1 MKMRHLSTIVF
12 GFTMSLLLT
21 FVWVIQVPAE
31 HRGSELEGGLQIWI
45 DAGTEP
51 SNREG
56 ADTFKLGKDD
66 SLAQDFLAGKA
77 KAERDGSDIG
87 GPAIGDDVVIALAG
101 SVGSAFI
108 EYTFES
114 PVAGD
119 AFIYCRVGDT
129 RGGGQSMFVV
139 LNSEDHEGD
148 GLIIDTPGNWAWA
161 TGRDNTTKSPTQA
174 VVGENTIRIV
184 PREAEATKETLMD
197 IIMISSTDFEPN
209 DDMFKNAS
217 PIGGDPTPVEP
228 ADKLATTWGAIK
240 HRF

>member
-1 MKMRHLSTIVF
+1 MKTKHLSTIVF
-12 GFTMSLLLT
+12 GFTVSLLLT
-21 FVWVIQVPAE
+21 FAWVIQAPAE
-31 HRGSELEGGLQIWI
+31 TRGSELEGGLQIWI

-51 SNREG
+51 SNRAGE
-56 ADTFKLGKDD
+56 DTFKLGKDD

-114 PVAGD
+114 PIAGD

-129 RGGGQSMFVV
+129 RGGGQSMFIV

-184 PREAEATKETLMD
+184 PREADTNKETLMD

-217 PIGGDPTPVEP
+217 PLGGDPTPVEP

-240 HRF
+240 DSF

>member
-1 MKMRHLSTIVF
+1 MKKRYFPTIVF
-12 GFTMSLLLT
+12 GFTMSLLLMFALT
-21 FVWVIQVPAE
+21 IQTPAE

-45 DAGTEP
+45 DVGTEP
-51 SNREG
+51 SNRESE
-56 ADTFKLGKDD
+56 DTFKLGKDD

-87 GPAIGDDVVIALAG
+87 GPAIGDDVIIALAG
-101 SVGSAFI
+101 SVGNAFI

-119 AFIYCRVGDT
+119 TFIYCRVGDT

-161 TGRDNTTKSPTQA
+161 SGRDNTTKSPTQA

-197 IIMISSTDFEPN
+197 IIMISSTDFEPD

-217 PIGGDPTPVEP
+217 PLGGDPTPVKP
-228 ADKLATTWGAIK
+228 AGKLATTWGTIK
-240 HRF
+240 DRF

>member
-1 MKMRHLSTIVF
+1 MNKRHLSTLIF
-12 GFTMSLLLT
+12 GFTVSLLLI
-21 FVWVIQVPAE
+21 FAFVIQVPAE
-31 HRGSELEGGLQIWI
+31 DRVSELEGGLQIWI

-56 ADTFKLGKDD
+56 EDTFKLGKDD

-87 GPAIGDDVVIALAG
+87 GPAIGDDVAIALAG
-101 SVGSAFI
+101 SVGNAFI
-108 EYTFES
+108 EYNFDS

-119 AFIYCRVGDT
+119 VFIYCRVGDT

-139 LNSEDHEGD
+139 LNSEDHEAD

-161 TGRDNTTKSPTQA
+161 TGRDNTTKSPTPS
-174 VVGENTIRIV
+174 VVGENTIRVV

-197 IIMISSTDFEPN
+197 IIFLSTVDFEPN
-209 DDMFKNAS
+209 DDMFNNAS
-217 PIGGDPTPVEP
+217 PLGGDPTPVQP

-240 HRF
+240 HSF

>member
-1 MKMRHLSTIVF
+1 MNKRHLSTLIF
-12 GFTMSLLLT
+12 GFTISLLLM
-21 FVWVIQVPAE
+21 FVFVIQTPAE
-31 HRGSELEGGLQIWI
+31 TRVSELEGGLQIWI
-45 DAGTEP
+45 DVGTEP
-51 SNREG
+51 SHHEG
-56 ADTFKLGKDD
+56 EDTFKLGKDD

-101 SVGSAFI
+101 SVGNAFI
-108 EYTFES
+108 EYNFES

-139 LNSEDHEGD
+139 LNSEDHEGE

-197 IIMISSTDFEPN
+197 IIMISTTDFEPN
-209 DDMFKNAS
+209 DDLFENAS
-217 PIGGDPTPVEP
+217 PLAGDPTPVEP
-228 ADKLATTWGAIK
+228 AGKLTTTWGAIK
-240 HRF
+240 HSF

>member
-1 MKMRHLSTIVF
+1 MNKRHLSTLIF
-12 GFTMSLLLT
+12 GFAISLLLM
-21 FVWVIQVPAE
+21 FVLVIQTPAE
-31 HRGSELEGGLQIWI
+31 TRASELEGGLQIWI
-45 DAGTEP
+45 DVGTEP
-51 SNREG
+51 SHHEG
-56 ADTFKLGKDD
+56 EDTFKLGKDD

-87 GPAIGDDVVIALAG
+87 GPAIGDDVIIALAG
-101 SVGSAFI
+101 SVGNAFI
-108 EYTFES
+108 EYNFES

-184 PREAEATKETLMD
+184 PREAEARKETLMD
-197 IIMISSTDFEPN
+197 IIMISTTDFEPN
-209 DDMFKNAS
+209 DDMFENAS
-217 PIGGDPTPVEP
+217 PLAGDPTPVEP
-228 ADKLATTWGAIK
+228 VDKLATTWGTIK
-240 HRF
+240 HSF

>member
-1 MKMRHLSTIVF
+1 MKTKHLSTIVF
-12 GFTMSLLLT
+12 GFTISLLLT
-21 FVWVIQVPAE
+21 FAWVIQTPAE

-45 DAGTEP
+45 DVGTEP

-56 ADTFKLGKDD
+56 EDTFKLGKDD

-87 GPAIGDDVVIALAG
+87 GPAIGDDVIIALAG
-101 SVGSAFI
+101 SVGNAFI

-161 TGRDNTTKSPTQA
+161 SGRDNTTKSPTQA

-217 PIGGDPTPVEP
+217 PLGGDPTPVKP
-228 ADKLATTWGAIK
+228 AGKLTTTWGAIK

>member
-1 MKMRHLSTIVF
+1 MKKWHLSTIVF
-12 GFTMSLLLT
+12 GFTVSLLLMFALT
-21 FVWVIQVPAE
+21 IQTPAE
-31 HRGSELEGGLQIWI
+31 TRGSELEGGLQIWI
-45 DAGTEP
+45 DVGTEP
-51 SNREG
+51 SNRQGE
-56 ADTFKLGKDD
+56 DTFKLGKDD
-66 SLAQDFLAGKA
+66 SLAQDFLAGTA
-77 KAERDGSDIG
+77 KSQNDGSDIG

-101 SVGSAFI
+101 SVGNAFI
-108 EYTFES
+108 EYNFDS
-114 PVAGD
+114 PIAGD

-184 PREAEATKETLMD
+184 PREADTNRETLMD

-217 PIGGDPTPVEP
+217 PLGGDPTPVKP
-228 ADKLATTWGAIK
+228 AGKLTTTWGTIK

>member
-1 MKMRHLSTIVF
+1 MKTKHLSTIVF
-12 GFTMSLLLT
+12 GFTVSLLLM
-21 FVWVIQVPAE
+21 FALVIQVPAE
-31 HRGSELEGGLQIWI
+31 TRVSELEGGLQIWI
-45 DAGTEP
+45 DVGTEP
-51 SNREG
+51 SNHEG
-56 ADTFKLGKDD
+56 EDTFKLGKDE

-77 KAERDGSDIG
+77 KAQNDGSDIG

-108 EYTFES
+108 EYNFES
-114 PVAGD
+114 PIAGD

-184 PREAEATKETLMD
+184 PREADTQRETLMD
-197 IIMISSTDFEPN
+197 IILISSTDFSPD

-217 PIGGDPTPVEP
+217 PLGGDPTPVKP
-228 ADKLATTWGAIK
+228 AGKLATTWAAIK
-240 HRF
+240 DSF